1 MVIIMTCIF
10 WGNNKRRAARFVR
23 KQTEPTTRWHLTW
36 INWGIWKQ
44 KWVSLTCWDGEGA
57 RERERNKNGMEWG
70 YSYIICKKIAIWQG
84 FLTKTSSTYGYS
96 SQLGI
101 GKLKELR
108 RLDCTTTQ
116 CRGKSIWARAIWVFR
131 VPKCVG
137 QKRRW
142 NTGFPEHRLPQII
155 ILFLFIF
162 LGDIYR
168 S

>member
-10 WGNNKRRAARFVR
+10 WGTTKEGLLVCSETNGTNNKVAFDVDKLGYMEA
-23 KQTEPTTRWHLTW
+23 KMGQSHLLRWR
-36 INWGIWKQ
+36 G
-44 KWVSLTCWDGEGA
+44 SE